1 MSDVSSTEIARRTG
15 KNPGPRTGL
24 RSRQN
29 ARLRHVP
36 VTRRVAAWVAAMAH
50 DPATSFKFVI
60 GFAVAHTLLW
70 TIILTALKSAQDVH
84 MDVAEAYAWGQKF
97 LLGYGKHP
105 PLSGWVA
112 GVWFRIFPVTDWATY
127 ALAMTVTGL
136 GLVICWLIA
145 VRVVDH
151 RRRMAERPQV
161 RKAIAMELA

>member
-1 MSDVSSTEIARRTG
+1 MSDVSSSEIARRTG

-60 GFAVAHTLLW
+60 GFAVAHALLW

-84 MDVAEAYAWGQKF
+84 MDVAEAYAWGRNSCSVTASIRRF
-97 LLGYGKHP
+97 RLGC
-105 PLSGWVA
+105 
-112 GVWFRIFPVTDWATY
+112 GVWFRFSRSP
-127 ALAMTVTGL
+127 TG
-136 GLVICWLIA
+136 
-145 VRVVDH
+145 
-151 RRRMAERPQV
+151 RPMRWQ
-161 RKAIAMELA
+161 